1 MLSKIL
7 VSLLLLLSIS
17 LPSQA
22 CSCIGPTTFLK
33 SVTSHGLEL
42 KFIGIDSLT
51 RENHLGDKY
60 KSAVKKLVLIDLW
73 WQPEDAANTNL
84 YAKINLLDTL
94 YLLEGNGANCLG
106 FLPDATQNE
115 HYLISLD
122 LSVFREGIS
131 DKFKGVNKPI
141 ISTSLCTE
149 PILWLDGDRAKGHIS
164 KNKKYRKRAFAD
176 RFFKFAQHYREKSYQ
191 FEEASFGRKYYDF
204 WSQAGE
210 IAANFYLKV
219 FSNKGNYF
227 EGGQNWSCKR
237 LRKMVLKVR
246 AEQSA

>member
-1 MLSKIL
+1 MRSKIL

-33 SVTSHGLEL
+33 SVNIYGLEL
-42 KFIGIDSLT
+42 KFIGTDSLT
-51 RENHLGDKY
+51 RENYLGDKY
-60 KSAVKKLVLIDLW
+60 KSAVKKLVLIDIW
-73 WQPEDAANTNL
+73 WQPEDAANTKLNVS
-84 YAKINLLDTL
+84 DTL
-94 YLLEGNGANCLG
+94 YLLEGNGANCFG
-106 FLPDATQNE
+106 FLPDATYNE

-122 LSVFREGIS
+122 LSVFREGVS
-131 DKFKGVNKPI
+131 DEFKGANKPI

-191 FEEASFGRKYYDF
+191 FEKASFGHKYYDF

-210 IAANFYLKV
+210 RAANFYLKV
-219 FSNKGNYF
+219 FSNNGNYF
-227 EGGQNWSCKR
+227 EGGQNWSRKR
-237 LRKMVLKVR
+237 LRKMALKVR
-246 AEQSA
+246 ASQSA